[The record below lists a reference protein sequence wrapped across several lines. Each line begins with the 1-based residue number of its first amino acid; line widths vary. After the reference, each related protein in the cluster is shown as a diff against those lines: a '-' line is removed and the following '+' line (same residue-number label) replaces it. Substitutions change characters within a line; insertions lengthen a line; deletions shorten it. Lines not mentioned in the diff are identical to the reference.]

1 MRSDEDFVK
10 EFKSSY
16 EREFGETITDK
27 EASEKFFGLV
37 NLLKTII
44 HGASDQDPADTSK
57 KFGLIDA
64 SESSVN
70 IID

>member
-16 EREFGETITDK
+16 EKEFGESITDK

-37 NLLKTII
+37 NLIRTII
-44 HGASDQDPADTSK
+44 YGASDQNPEDASIK
-57 KFGLIDA
+57 LSLID
-64 SESSVN
+64 ESGSN
-70 IID
+70 ANLSN